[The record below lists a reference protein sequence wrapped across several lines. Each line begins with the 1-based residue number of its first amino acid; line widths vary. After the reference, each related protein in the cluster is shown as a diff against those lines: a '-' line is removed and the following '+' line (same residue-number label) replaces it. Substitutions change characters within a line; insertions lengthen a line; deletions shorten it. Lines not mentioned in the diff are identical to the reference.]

1 MSDNSDSPKSEKI
14 QRLERII
21 ISAKVLLSH
30 GEEMFLGFSKNLSEE
45 GVFFSTPTP
54 PPVGTMVSLSIE
66 TGGPEGDISVK
77 GIVRWHKQKD
87 EKNTGC
93 GIEFLDLGSRADRDL
108 YDLFKRAQTGPQ
120 SFD

>member
-1 MSDNSDSPKSEKI
+1 MSDNSDSSKSEKI
-14 QRLERII
+14 HRLERIH

-45 GVFFSTPTP
+45 GIFFSTPTP
-54 PPVGTMVSLSIE
+54 PIVGTVVDLSIE
-66 TGGPEGDISVK
+66 TGGPEGEIHVK
-77 GIVRWHKQKD
+77 GVVRWHRNQDGKIR
-87 EKNTGC
+87 GC

-108 YDLFKRAQTGPQ
+108 YDLFKRARTGPQ